1 MTRLLLD
8 RPLDRRRLLDI
19 SWKASAGA
27 IALSLLP
34 GDDLFAA
41 PALGANPFTLGVASG
56 DPTPDGIV
64 LWTRLA
70 PDPLVGGG
78 MPARAVGVHWRVASD
93 EGMQTIVAQGQAT
106 AIPELAHSV
115 HVEVSGLRPRRY
127 YWYQFSYG
135 QEEESPIGRFRTAP
149 AATESASELR
159 FAVVTC
165 QRWDQGHY
173 TVLRDVAA
181 QKLDA
186 VFHLGD
192 YLYEYSPLQ
201 NVRGMVL
208 DPARFTGQTVTLE
221 RYRDQYA
228 LYKMD
233 ADLQAAHHAHPFV
246 VIWDDHE
253 VQNDYSGR
261 HPENN
266 QVPPREFVVR
276 RAAAYQAFY
285 EHMPIRATLRTDKNN
300 HMRIYRSLSYG
311 RSANFIMLDDRQY
324 RSDNPCGD
332 GESARCEGA
341 FDPKVTMLG
350 EGQEAWLART
360 LKKSDAEWTF
370 IVQQLLV
377 AQLDHNRSPTVD
389 RFWNDAWDGYPGARD
404 RLLDTIV
411 SRKVRNP
418 VILTGDWHSTF
429 VNDIK
434 RDFAKPYSKLV
445 ATEFVT
451 PAISSGGDGTPYGP
465 YYAPMIPYNQH
476 IRYYDGDRRGYFLMK
491 LQQSRL
497 DAELRMVTN
506 VGTPDGTPYK
516 AGRFVVENGRPGAYV
531 ERV

>member
-1 MTRLLLD
+1 MSRLILD

-27 IALSLLP
+27 IALSLIP

-41 PALGANPFTLGVASG
+41 PALGTNPFTLGVASG

-78 MPARAVGVHWRVASD
+78 MPARGVGVRWKIATDEAMTNVVQEGKAS
-93 EGMQTIVAQGQAT
+93 AL
-106 AIPELAHSV
+106 PELAHSV
-115 HVEVSGLRPRRY
+115 HVEVTGLRPRRH

-135 QEEESPIGRFRTAP
+135 TEEESPIGHFRTAP
-149 AATESASELR
+149 AATDLVDELR
-159 FAVVTC
+159 FAAITC
-165 QRWDQGHY
+165 QKWEEGYY

-192 YLYEYSPLQ
+192 YLYEYSPLE

-208 DPARFTGQTVTLE
+208 DPARFTGETVTLA

-261 HPENN
+261 YPEYN
-266 QVPPREFVVR
+266 QTSPQEFVVR

-285 EHMPIRATLRTDKNN
+285 EHMPIRAKPQVDKNN
-300 HMRIYRSLSYG
+300 HLRIYRSLRYG
-311 RSANFIMLDDRQY
+311 RSAEFIMLDDRQY

-350 EGQEAWLART
+350 AGQEAWLQKT
-360 LKKSDAEWTF
+360 LAKSEAEWTF
-370 IVQQLLV
+370 IAQQLLV
-377 AQLDHNRSPTVD
+377 AELEHDSSPTVD

-404 RLLDTIV
+404 RLLGTIV
-411 SRKVRNP
+411 DTKVRNP

-434 RDFAKPYSKLV
+434 RDFAKDYSKLV

-451 PAISSGGDGTPYGP
+451 PAITSGGDGTPYGP
-465 YYAPMIPYNQH
+465 YYAPMIPNNQH

-491 LQQSRL
+491 LGRDRL
-497 DAELRMVTN
+497 DAELRMVTK
-506 VGTPDGTPYK
+506 VETPDGTPYK
-516 AGRFVVENGRPGAYV
+516 AARFVVENGRPGAYV
-531 ERV
+531 ERI